1 MPNRRSVILGG
12 LGASAAQLAR
22 PAIAQPATVI
32 NFVPQANL
40 NSLDP
45 IWTTA
50 TVTRN
55 MGLAVFEMLF
65 GRDADQNPRPQM
77 LEGYLV
83 EEDGRRWTMTLRRGL
98 MFHDGTP
105 VLARDVVA
113 SLRRWMKRDP
123 MGATIAARGNGFEA
137 TDDRTILLRLDR
149 PFPALPKVLS
159 KNQTSPIIVP
169 ERLAATDPFRQMP
182 EVVGSGPFR
191 FIAGEQVIGSRAV
204 FEKFDRYVPREDTPS
219 FTTGAKRVFVDRL
232 VWHMIPD
239 PGTAANAL
247 VTGEIDW
254 VEMPLPDL
262 VPMLARQPHL
272 VTDHIDPYGIIGG
285 LRPNHL
291 IAPTNNVLLR
301 RAMMA
306 AIDQREVMTAVMGDD
321 ISSWQAPVG
330 YLLSGKPEVD
340 EAGMEAVRARPPR
353 DAIKAL
359 LDRAGYRGERIVL
372 LHPTDQSFYSAV
384 CAVVAHALK
393 EAGMNVDDQSMD
405 WGTVVQRR
413 TSKEPVEKG
422 GWNLFPSGLPAAE
435 YRDPLLSNVTRS
447 NGKDAWFGWPDDPA
461 MERIYESWL
470 DAADPAE
477 QTRLERDFQLA
488 AFASVPFIPMGRY
501 FQKSAW
507 NRRISGIL
515 KGTAP
520 LFWNLRKA

>member
-1 MPNRRSVILGG
+1 MTIRRRTL
-12 LGASAAQLAR
+12 LLTAAAAPLAR
-22 PAIAQPATVI
+22 PAIAAPPVELS
-32 NFVPQANL
+32 FVPQANL
-40 NSLDP
+40 NSIDP

-55 MGLAVFEMLF
+55 FGLMVFEMLF
-65 GRDADQNPRPQM
+65 GRDENQDPKPQM

-83 EEDGRRWTMTLRRGL
+83 EQDGRRWTMTLRPGL
-98 MFHDGTP
+98 WFHDGTP

-113 SLRRWMKRDP
+113 SLKRWMKRDP
-123 MGATIAARGNGFEA
+123 MGATIAARTDAFEA
-137 TDDRTILLRLDR
+137 TDDRTILLRLSR

-169 ERLAATDPFRQMP
+169 ERLAATDPFKQMT

-191 FIAGEQVIGSRAV
+191 FIANEQVIGSRAV
-204 FEKFDRYVPREDTPS
+204 FERFDKYVPRDEPAS
-219 FTTGAKRVFVDRL
+219 FTTGGKRVHVDRV

-262 VPMLARQPHL
+262 VPMLARQQNL
-272 VTDHIDPYGIIGG
+272 VTGHVDPFGIIGG

-291 IAPTNNVLLR
+291 HAPTSNVGVR
-301 RAMMA
+301 RAMLA

-321 ISSWQAPVG
+321 PSGWQAPVG
-330 YLLSGKPEVD
+330 YLVSGKPFVD
-340 EAGMEAVRARPPR
+340 DAGMEFLRNRMKP
-353 DAIKAL
+353 DAIKAM
-359 LDRAGYRGERIVL
+359 LDKAGYNNERVVI
-372 LHPTDQSFYSAV
+372 LHPTDQSFYSAM
-384 CAVVAHALK
+384 CSVAADALK
-393 EAGMNVDDQSMD
+393 SIGMNVDDQSMD

-413 TSKEPVEKG
+413 TSNEGLDKG
-422 GWNLFPSGLPAAE
+422 GWSLFPSGLPAAE

-447 NGKDAWFGWPDDPA
+447 NGKDAWFGWPDDPG

-470 DAADPAE
+470 DSASLNE
-477 QTRLERDFQLA
+477 QTRLEREFQLA
-488 AFASVPFIPMGRY
+488 AFASVPFVPMGRY

-507 NRRISGIL
+507 NKRITGIL
-515 KGTAP
+515 KGSAP